1 MSAARG
7 VVNVVRGG
15 NLRARLTAVRDGQ
28 AAVRVAAVGAGLH
41 SGVLDRLAAGSRS
54 TSDLATDLG
63 WPREDLLDAL
73 LRVLAALRLVRSVGE
88 RWSPTRRGRRLL
100 RDDVLRAAYEGFA
113 DYHVGVY
120 RDLEDQLAGG
130 PGRRDVADKGEVIAR
145 LSRMMDPFVLGAV
158 DRELREHTPARVLDV
173 GCGSGSHLAHMLRSL
188 PDATGVGVEVDAGAA
203 ALARTALAEAG
214 LDGRAR
220 VVEGDVRA
228 LAVMPEEFD
237 LALVANVVYYLP
249 EPDRV
254 PVLRAVAE
262 RVRRG
267 GVVLVVSTTLEDSVF
282 SRHFDLLLRA
292 QEGAMGLPS
301 TDLLCRA
308 LREAGLEPAPP
319 RRIAPG
325 EPLTAVTAVRR

>member
-1 MSAARG
+1 
-7 VVNVVRGG
+7 VV
-15 NLRARLTAVRDGQ
+15 
-28 AAVRVAAVGAGLH
+28 
-41 SGVLDRLAAGSRS
+41 
-54 TSDLATDLG
+54 
-63 WPREDLLDAL
+63 
-73 LRVLAALRLVRSVGE
+73 
-88 RWSPTRRGRRLL
+88 
-100 RDDVLRAAYEGFA
+100 
-113 DYHVGVY
+113 
-120 RDLEDQLAGG
+120 
-130 PGRRDVADKGEVIAR
+130 DKGEVIAR
-145 LSRMMDPFVLGAV
+145 LSGMMDPFVLGAV
-158 DRELREHTPARVLDV
+158 DRELREHAPARVLDV

-188 PDATGVGVEVDAGAA
+188 PEATGVGVEVDAAAA

-214 LDGRAR
+214 LDGRAQ

-228 LAVMPEEFD
+228 LDATPEEFD

-249 EPDRV
+249 EPERV

-267 GVVLVVSTTLEDSVF
+267 GVVLVVSTTLEDSMF

-308 LREAGLEPAPP
+308 LREAGLEPGPP

>member
-1 MSAARG
+1 MSAVRG
-7 VVNVVRGG
+7 VVNMARGG

-28 AAVRVAAVGAGLH
+28 AAVRVAAVGAGLD
-41 SGVLDRLAAGSRS
+41 SGVLDRLATAPRS

-63 WPREDLLDAL
+63 RPREDLLDSL
-73 LRVLAALRLVRSVGE
+73 LRVLAALRLVRPAGE
-88 RWSPTRRGRRLL
+88 RWSLTRRGRRLL

-158 DRELREHTPARVLDV
+158 DRELREHAPARVLDV

-188 PDATGVGVEVDAGAA
+188 PEATGVGVEVDAAAA

-214 LDGRAR
+214 LDGRAQ

-228 LAVMPEEFD
+228 LDATPEEFD

-249 EPDRV
+249 EPERV

-267 GVVLVVSTTLEDSVF
+267 GVVLVVSTTLEDSMF

-308 LREAGLEPAPP
+308 LREAGLEPGPP